1 MGMVKKL
8 FSLIHKE
15 FSGITEAAF
24 LLAGFAFLSQILGL
38 IRDRSFA
45 HVLGAS
51 GSLDVYYASFRIPD
65 LMFNS
70 VSTMVSIT
78 VLLPFVID
86 RLKGDD
92 KNVTEARL
100 FLSQVFS
107 GFLALMAVVSVV
119 LFVLMPQIAPYVAP
133 GFNMMQLQDLVLTS
147 RIMLL
152 SPIFLGLSN
161 LFGTV
166 TQLYRKFFVYAL
178 APVLYNAGILLGIY
192 FFYPTMGV
200 LGLGVGVVIGAIFH
214 MIIQLPVLY
223 SHSFAPKI
231 VGSLDKKLLK
241 EVVLL
246 SLPRTLGLSLNSF
259 ALLVLIAIASMM
271 NEGSI
276 SIFSFAY
283 NLQAVPISI
292 IGVSYSVAAFP
303 TLAKAFSLGRL
314 DEFRHSI
321 MTSMRQIIFWS
332 MPVIVLF
339 VVLRAQIVRVIL
351 GTGRFTWDDTRL
363 TAAALALFAFSVV
376 AQSLIVLLTRGY
388 YAAGRTKR
396 PLVVNII
403 FTLSEILFAFGF
415 LVLYY
420 NVPLF
425 AHFLDSLLRVDGIEG
440 TRILMLPLGY
450 ACGIIV
456 NAFALWIMFRKDYF
470 SEVKTNIKRVGFE
483 SVASSM
489 ILGFVTYKALSL
501 LDNVFDINTFWGIF
515 LQGFI
520 AGILG
525 LIAWA
530 GILYLLRSREL
541 SEIARALHRKFWK
554 QTVVVPEQNIAD

>member
-1 MGMVKKL
+1 MVKKL
-8 FSLIHKE
+8 LSLIHKE

-24 LLAGFAFLSQILGL
+24 LLAGFAFLSQLLGL
-38 IRDRSFA
+38 VRDRSFA

-51 GSLDVYYASFRIPD
+51 GTLDVYYASFRIPD

-86 RLKGDD
+86 RLKGDE
-92 KNVTEARL
+92 NNTSAARA

-107 GFLALMAVVSVV
+107 GFLALMAVVSVI
-119 LFVLMPQIAPYVAP
+119 LFVLMPDIAPFIAP
-133 GFNMMQLQDLVLTS
+133 GFDSVQMYELVLTS
-147 RIMLL
+147 RVMLL

-178 APVLYNAGILLGIY
+178 APVLYNAGIIAGIY
-192 FFYPTMGV
+192 FFYPSMGV
-200 LGLGVGVVIGAIFH
+200 IGLGIGVVIGAILH
-214 MIIQLPVLY
+214 MLIQLPVLY
-223 SHSFAPKI
+223 SHSFAPTI
-231 VGSLDKKLLK
+231 VQSVDRKLLK
-241 EVVLL
+241 EVALL
-246 SLPRTLGLSLNSF
+246 SLPRTLGLSLNSL
-259 ALLVLIAIASMM
+259 ALLVLIAIASSMD
-271 NEGSI
+271 EGSI

-303 TLAKAFSLGRL
+303 TLAKAFSLGKL

-351 GTGRFTWDDTRL
+351 GTGMFTWDDTRL

-396 PLVVNII
+396 PLVVNIV
-403 FTLSEILFAFGF
+403 FTLSEIVFAYGF
-415 LVLYY
+415 LLLYDST
-420 NVPLF
+420 PFF
-425 AHFLDSLLRVDGIEG
+425 AHFIDSLLRVDGIDG

-470 SEVKTNIKRVGFE
+470 SEIKTAIKRVGFE
-483 SVASSM
+483 SVASSL
-489 ILGFVTYKALSL
+489 ILGFVAYKALSL
-501 LDNVFDINTFWGIF
+501 LDDIVDINTFWGIF

-520 AGILG
+520 AGIIG

-530 GILYLLRSREL
+530 GVLYLLKSREL
-541 SEIARALHRKFWK
+541 SEVAQALHRKFWK
-554 QTVVVPEQNIAD
+554 QNVVAPEQNIVD

>member
-1 MGMVKKL
+1 MVKKL
-8 FSLIHKE
+8 LSLIHKE

-86 RLKGDD
+86 RLKGDE

-133 GFNMMQLQDLVLTS
+133 GFNTMQLHELVLTS

-223 SHSFAPKI
+223 SHSFVPKI

-396 PLVVNII
+396 PLIVNII

-415 LVLYY
+415 LMLYD

-541 SEIARALHRKFWK
+541 TEVASALHKKFWK
-554 QTVVVPEQNIAD
+554 QAVVVPEQNIAD

>member
-1 MGMVKKL
+1 MVKKL
-8 FSLIHKE
+8 LSMIHKE
-15 FSGITEAAF
+15 WSGITEAAF

-65 LMFNS
+65 LLFNS

-86 RLKGDD
+86 RLKGDET
-92 KNVTEARL
+92 NVSEARN

-119 LFVLMPQIAPYVAP
+119 LFVLMPDIAPFIAP
-133 GFNMMQLQDLVLTS
+133 GFDALQLQELVLTS
-147 RIMLL
+147 RMMLF

-178 APVLYNAGILLGIY
+178 APVLYNAGIILGIY
-192 FFYPTMGV
+192 MFYPSMGV
-200 LGLGVGVVIGAIFH
+200 VGLGIGVVIGAVFH
-214 MIIQLPVLY
+214 MLIQLPVLF
-223 SHSFAPKI
+223 SHSFTPR
-231 VGSLDKKLLK
+231 VVPTLDKKLLK
-241 EVVLL
+241 EVVML
-246 SLPRTLGLSLNSF
+246 SLPRTLGLSLNSL

-271 NEGSI
+271 DEGSI
-276 SIFSFAY
+276 SIFSLAY

-332 MPVIVLF
+332 MPVVALF
-339 VVLRAQIVRVIL
+339 IVLRAQIVRVIL

-363 TAAALALFAFSVV
+363 TAASLALFAISVV
-376 AQSLIVLLTRGY
+376 AQSLIVLITRGY
-388 YAAGRTKR
+388 YAAGKTKR
-396 PLVVNII
+396 PVVINII
-403 FTLSEILFAFGF
+403 FTLSEIAFAFFF
-415 LVLYY
+415 LHLYD
-420 NVPLF
+420 NAPLF
-425 AHFLDSLLRVDGIEG
+425 SHFVDALLRVDGIEG

-450 ACGIIV
+450 ACGIII

-470 SEVKTNIKRVGFE
+470 SEVKTYIKRVGFE
-483 SVASSM
+483 SIASSL
-489 ILGFVTYKALSL
+489 ILGFVTYKSLSIF
-501 LDNVFDINTFWGIF
+501 DDVVDINTFWGIF
-515 LQGFI
+515 VQGFLS
-520 AGILG
+520 GILG

-530 GILYLLRSREL
+530 GVLYLLKSKEL
-541 SEIARALHRKFWK
+541 AEVASALHKKFWK
-554 QTVVVPEQNIAD
+554 QAVVVPDQTTESL

>member
-1 MGMVKKL
+1 MVKKL

-86 RLKGDD
+86 RLKGDE
-92 KNVTEARL
+92 NNTSEARV

-119 LFVLMPQIAPYVAP
+119 LFVFMPDIAPFIAP
-133 GFNMMQLQDLVLTS
+133 GFDSAQIYELVLTS
-147 RIMLL
+147 RVMLL

-178 APVLYNAGILLGIY
+178 APVLYNAGILVGIY
-192 FFYPTMGV
+192 FFYPSMGV
-200 LGLGVGVVIGAIFH
+200 IGLGIGVVIGAILH
-214 MIIQLPVLY
+214 MLIQLPVLY
-223 SHSFAPKI
+223 SHSFAPVVVK
-231 VGSLDKKLLK
+231 SLDKKLLK

-246 SLPRTLGLSLNSF
+246 SLPRTLGLSLNSL

-271 NEGSI
+271 DEGSI

-303 TLAKAFSLGRL
+303 TLAKAFSLGKL

-396 PLVVNII
+396 PLVVNIV
-403 FTLSEILFAFGF
+403 FTLSEVLFAFGF
-415 LVLYY
+415 LMLYDK
-420 NVPLF
+420 VPFF
-425 AHFLDSLLRVDGIEG
+425 AHFVDSLLRVDGILG

-450 ACGIIV
+450 ACGIIA
-456 NAFALWIMFRKDYF
+456 NAFALWLMFRKDYF
-470 SEVKTNIKRVGFE
+470 AETKTTIKRVGFE
-483 SVASSM
+483 SIASSL
-489 ILGFVTYKALSL
+489 ILGFVTYNALSL
-501 LDNVFDINTFWGIF
+501 LDDVVDINTFWGIF
-515 LQGFI
+515 LQGFF
-520 AGILG
+520 AGIIG

-530 GILYLLRSREL
+530 GILYLLKSREL
-541 SEIARALHRKFWK
+541 SEVAQALHRKFWR
-554 QTVVVPEQNIAD
+554 QNVVAPEQNIAD

>member
-1 MGMVKKL
+1 MVKKL

-86 RLKGDD
+86 RLKGDE
-92 KNVTEARL
+92 NNTSEARV

-119 LFVLMPQIAPYVAP
+119 LFVFMPDIAPFIAP
-133 GFNMMQLQDLVLTS
+133 GFDSAQIYELVLTS
-147 RIMLL
+147 RVMLL

-178 APVLYNAGILLGIY
+178 APVLYNAGILVGIY
-192 FFYPTMGV
+192 FFYPSMGV
-200 LGLGVGVVIGAIFH
+200 IGLGIGVVIGAILH
-214 MIIQLPVLY
+214 MLIQLPVLY
-223 SHSFAPKI
+223 SHSFAPVVVK
-231 VGSLDKKLLK
+231 SLDKKLLK

-246 SLPRTLGLSLNSF
+246 SLPRTLGLSLNSL

-271 NEGSI
+271 DEGSI

-303 TLAKAFSLGRL
+303 TLAKAFSLGKL

-396 PLVVNII
+396 PLVVNIV
-403 FTLSEILFAFGF
+403 FTLSEVLFAFGF
-415 LVLYY
+415 LMLYDK
-420 NVPLF
+420 VPFF
-425 AHFLDSLLRVDGIEG
+425 AHFVDSLLRVDGILG

-450 ACGIIV
+450 ACGIIA
-456 NAFALWIMFRKDYF
+456 NAFALWLMFRKDYF
-470 SEVKTNIKRVGFE
+470 AETKTTIKRVGFE
-483 SVASSM
+483 SIASSL
-489 ILGFVTYKALSL
+489 ILGFVTYNALSL
-501 LDNVFDINTFWGIF
+501 LDDVVDINTFWGIF
-515 LQGFI
+515 LQGFF
-520 AGILG
+520 AGIIG

-530 GILYLLRSREL
+530 GILYLLKSREL
-541 SEIARALHRKFWK
+541 SEVAQVLHRKFWR
-554 QTVVVPEQNIAD
+554 QNVVAPEQNIAD

>member
-1 MGMVKKL
+1 MVKKL
-8 FSLIHKE
+8 LSLIHKE

-51 GSLDVYYASFRIPD
+51 GSMDVYYASFRIPD

-78 VLLPFVID
+78 VLLPFVIE
-86 RLKGDD
+86 RLKGDE
-92 KNVTEARL
+92 NNTTEARA

-119 LFVLMPQIAPYVAP
+119 LFVLMPDIAPYVAP
-133 GFNMMQLQDLVLTS
+133 GFDATQLRDLVLTS
-147 RIMLL
+147 RMMLL

-192 FFYPTMGV
+192 FFYPSLGV
-200 LGLGVGVVIGAIFH
+200 MGLGVGVVIGAIFH
-214 MIIQLPVLY
+214 MIIQLPILY
-223 SHSFAPKI
+223 SHSFAPKL

-241 EVVLL
+241 DVVLL

-259 ALLVLIAIASMM
+259 ALLVLIAIASLMD
-271 NEGSI
+271 EGSI

-303 TLAKAFSLGRL
+303 TLAKAFSLGKL

-351 GTGRFTWDDTRL
+351 GTGMFTWDDTRL
-363 TAAALALFAFSVV
+363 TAASLALFAFSVV

-396 PLVVNII
+396 PLIINII
-403 FTLSEILFAFGF
+403 FTLSEIVFAFGF
-415 LVLYY
+415 LMLYD
-420 NVPLF
+420 NAPLF

-450 ACGIIV
+450 ACGIIA
-456 NAFALWIMFRKDYF
+456 NAFALWLMFRKDYF

-520 AGILG
+520 AGIIG

-541 SEIARALHRKFWK
+541 TEVASALHKKFWK
-554 QTVVVPEQNIAD
+554 QAVVVPDQNIAD

>member
-1 MGMVKKL
+1 MVKKFL
-8 FSLIHKE
+8 SLLHKE

-24 LLAGFAFLSQILGL
+24 LLAGFAFISQILGL

-86 RLKGDD
+86 RLKGDE
-92 KNVTEARL
+92 NNTHEARQ
-100 FLSQVFS
+100 FLSHVFS
-107 GFLALMAVVSVV
+107 GFLTLMILVSAI
-119 LFVLMPQIAPYVAP
+119 LFVTMPDIAPLVAP
-133 GFNMMQLQDLVLTS
+133 GFDSAQLYDLVLTS

-152 SPIFLGLSN
+152 SPLFLGLSN

-178 APVLYNAGILLGIY
+178 APVLYNAGILFGIY
-192 FFYPTMGV
+192 FFFPSMGV
-200 LGLGVGVVIGAIFH
+200 IGLGVGVVIGALLH
-214 MIIQLPVLY
+214 MMIQLPILY

-231 VGSLDKKLLK
+231 VPALDIKLLK

-259 ALLVLIAIASMM
+259 ALLVLISIASMM

-276 SIFSFAY
+276 SIFSLAY

-303 TLAKAFSLGRL
+303 TLAKAFSLGKL
-314 DEFRHSI
+314 DEFRQSI

-363 TAAALALFAFSVV
+363 TAASLALFGFSVV

-396 PLVVNII
+396 PLVVNVIFTISEII
-403 FTLSEILFAFGF
+403 FAYGF
-415 LVLYY
+415 LIAYDSL
-420 NVPLF
+420 PF
-425 AHFLDSLLRVDGIEG
+425 FQHFFDSLLRVDGISG

-450 ACGIIV
+450 ACGIIA
-456 NAFALWIMFRKDYF
+456 NAFALWLMFRKDYF
-470 SEVKTNIKRVGFE
+470 AGIKTTIKRVGFE
-483 SVASSM
+483 SVASSL
-489 ILGFVTYKALSL
+489 ILGFVAYKALSL
-501 LDNVFDINTFWGIF
+501 LDDIVDIDTFWGIF
-515 LQGFI
+515 VQGFC
-520 AGILG
+520 AGIIG
-525 LIAWA
+525 LVAWA
-530 GILYLLRSREL
+530 LVLYLLKSREL
-541 SEIARALHRKFWK
+541 SEVAHALHKKFWK
-554 QTVVVPEQNIAD
+554 QSVVVPEQNIAD

>member
-1 MGMVKKL
+1 MVKKL
-8 FSLIHKE
+8 LSLVHKE

-86 RLKGDD
+86 RLKGDE
-92 KNVTEARL
+92 NNTSVARA

-107 GFLALMAVVSVV
+107 GFLALMAVVSVI
-119 LFVLMPQIAPYVAP
+119 LFVLMPDIAPFIAP
-133 GFNMMQLQDLVLTS
+133 GFDSAQMYELVLTS
-147 RIMLL
+147 RVMLL

-178 APVLYNAGILLGIY
+178 APVLYNAGILAGIY
-192 FFYPTMGV
+192 FFYPSMGV
-200 LGLGVGVVIGAIFH
+200 IGLGIGVVIGAILH
-214 MIIQLPVLY
+214 MLIQLPVLY
-223 SHSFAPKI
+223 SHSFAPAVVKS
-231 VGSLDKKLLK
+231 VDKKLLK

-246 SLPRTLGLSLNSF
+246 SLPRTLGLSLNSL

-271 NEGSI
+271 DEGSI

-303 TLAKAFSLGRL
+303 TLAKAFSLGKL

-388 YAAGRTKR
+388 YAAGRTNR
-396 PLVVNII
+396 PLVVNIV

-415 LVLYY
+415 LMLYDK
-420 NVPLF
+420 VPFF

-450 ACGIIV
+450 ACGIIA
-456 NAFALWIMFRKDYF
+456 NAFALWLMFRKDYF
-470 SEVKTNIKRVGFE
+470 AETKTTIKRVGFE
-483 SVASSM
+483 SIAASF
-489 ILGFVTYKALSL
+489 ILGFVTYKALGF
-501 LDNVFDINTFWGIF
+501 LDDIVDINTFWGIF
-515 LQGFI
+515 LQGFV
-520 AGILG
+520 AGIIG

-530 GILYLLRSREL
+530 GILYLLKSREL
-541 SEIARALHRKFWK
+541 AEVAQALHRKFWK
-554 QTVVVPEQNIAD
+554 QAVVVPDQNIAD

>member
-1 MGMVKKL
+1 MVKKL
-8 FSLIHKE
+8 LSLIHKE

-86 RLKGDD
+86 RLKGDE
-92 KNVTEARL
+92 NNTSVARA

-107 GFLALMAVVSVV
+107 GFLALMAVVSVI
-119 LFVLMPQIAPYVAP
+119 LFVLMPDIAPFIAP
-133 GFNMMQLQDLVLTS
+133 GFDSAQMYELVLTS
-147 RIMLL
+147 RVMLL

-178 APVLYNAGILLGIY
+178 APVLYNAGILAGIY
-192 FFYPTMGV
+192 FFYPSMGV
-200 LGLGVGVVIGAIFH
+200 IGLGIGVVIGAILH
-214 MIIQLPVLY
+214 MLIQLPVLY
-223 SHSFAPKI
+223 SHSFAPAVVKS
-231 VGSLDKKLLK
+231 VDKKLLK

-246 SLPRTLGLSLNSF
+246 SLPRTLGLSLNSL

-271 NEGSI
+271 DEGSI

-303 TLAKAFSLGRL
+303 TLAKAFSLGKL

-388 YAAGRTKR
+388 YAAGRTNR
-396 PLVVNII
+396 PLVVNIV

-415 LVLYY
+415 LMLYDK
-420 NVPLF
+420 VPFF

-450 ACGIIV
+450 ACGIIA
-456 NAFALWIMFRKDYF
+456 NAFALWLLFRKDYF
-470 SEVKTNIKRVGFE
+470 AETKTTIKRVGFE
-483 SVASSM
+483 SIAASF
-489 ILGFVTYKALSL
+489 ILGFVTYKALGF
-501 LDNVFDINTFWGIF
+501 LDDIVDINTFWGIF
-515 LQGFI
+515 LQGFV
-520 AGILG
+520 AGIIG

-530 GILYLLRSREL
+530 GILYLLKSREL
-541 SEIARALHRKFWK
+541 AEVAQALHKKFWK
-554 QTVVVPEQNIAD
+554 QAVVVPDQNIAD